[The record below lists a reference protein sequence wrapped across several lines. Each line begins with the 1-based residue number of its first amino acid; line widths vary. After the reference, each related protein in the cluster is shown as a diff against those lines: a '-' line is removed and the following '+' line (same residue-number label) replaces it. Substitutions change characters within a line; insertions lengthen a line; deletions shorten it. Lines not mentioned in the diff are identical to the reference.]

1 MRIQPWNMQCVRLR
15 CNSKIFVCLV
25 LQQHNKLQHQ
35 LAASETHSS
44 ELEAHEQELL
54 SQLSSREAELLSVNS
69 RLSEQQA
76 AQEDTQRQLQTVR
89 HEFVQY
95 TAIVC

>member
-1 MRIQPWNMQCVRLR
+1 MQPWDTQCVLLR
-15 CNSKIFVCLV
+15 CNSKRFVCPV
-25 LQQHNKLQHQ
+25 LQQHDRLQHQ

-69 RLSEQQA
+69 RLCEQQA
-76 AQEDTQRQLQTVR
+76 AQEDTQRHLQTVR
-89 HEFVQY
+89 HEFVQH
-95 TAIVC
+95 TAIVE